1 MTKETIEAYLKRTR
15 AKNTTLDHINAVM
28 GTDFTDPEIAEVFF
42 EEWGEKLAY
51 IKR

>member
-1 MTKETIEAYLKRTR
+1 MPKETIEEYLKRTR
-15 AKNTTLDHINAVM
+15 AENHTLDHINEVM

-42 EEWGEKLAY
+42 EEWAQKLSY

>member
-1 MTKETIEAYLKRTR
+1 VTKESIEAYLKRTR
-15 AKNTTLDHINAVM
+15 AENHTLDHINDIM

-42 EEWGEKLAY
+42 EEWAQKLSC

>member
-1 MTKETIEAYLKRTR
+1 MTKESIKEYLERTR
-15 AKNTTLDHINAVM
+15 AKNNTLEHINDVM

-42 EEWGEKLAY
+42 EEWGQKLAS